1 MQTDRKVLWKSP
13 INMYERVWPSVHAS
27 RSSDITALALESL
40 LRWPLENCQS
50 PIGVQLLRK
59 ILKDKD
65 Y

>member
-13 INMYERVWPSVHAS
+13 INMYERFLPSVHTS
-27 RSSDITALALESL
+27 RSSEGTALALNSL
-40 LRWPLENCQS
+40 LRRPLETCKS